1 MILMIPIDV
10 YNPLIFVLLCN
21 AYSNRMQKVF
31 KFATNLKVMY
41 TLFQATHLGLP
52 RKILTELGKP
62 QCLVAQ

>member
-10 YNPLIFVLLCN
+10 YNPLIFVLCN

-31 KFATNLKVMY
+31 KFATNLKVMS

>member
-10 YNPLIFVLLCN
+10 YNPLIFVLCN

-31 KFATNLKVMY
+31 KFAKILKVMS
-41 TLFQATHLGLP
+41 TLFQATLLGLQ
-52 RKILTELGKP
+52 RKILAELGRR

>member
-1 MILMIPIDV
+1 
-10 YNPLIFVLLCN
+10 
-21 AYSNRMQKVF
+21 MQKVF
-31 KFATNLKVMY
+31 KFATNLKVMS